1 MFRRVAISAS
11 LNVFP
16 HLFSASLFSCFLA
29 ELTATT
35 VSTVSSLPLLS
46 GNKVC
51 FCYTRFLFLLL
62 LFLNAPILTCRHIS
76 PPPLWS
82 LPICPQDR
90 PQPQSPSR
98 LLSHSSPGIGGVRK
112 RINRTGASR
121 YLLLTWVDN
130 ITHLAHCAQSVGLL
144 AGGGLVAP
152 GDGGVGEPVRPRH
165 HLDLLCLAHQ
175 MQPVVF
181 AQPFVASIFSLP
193 SLPHTVLHLF
203 LDRACCCVSS
213 LMISEMSRKSW
224 NLQLCL
230 WPFMTSPA

>member
-112 RINRTGASR
+112 RISRTGASR
-121 YLLLTWVDN
+121 YLLLTWLN
-130 ITHLAHCAQSVGLL
+130 PPRSLCSEYWT
-144 AGGGLVAP
+144 P
-152 GDGGVGEPVRPRH
+152 GWRWACGPWWWGCRWT
-165 HLDLLCLAHQ
+165 CS
-175 MQPVVF
+175 
-181 AQPFVASIFSLP
+181 AS
-193 SLPHTVLHLF
+193 T
-203 LDRACCCVSS
+203 SS
-213 LMISEMSRKSW
+213 
-224 NLQLCL
+224 
-230 WPFMTSPA
+230 

>member
-121 YLLLTWVDN
+121 YLCFVGFTWQMTTWPTSLIVLRVLDSW
-130 ITHLAHCAQSVGLL
+130 LAVGLWP
-144 AGGGLVAP
+144 LVM
-152 GDGGVGEPVRPRH
+152 GV
-165 HLDLLCLAHQ
+165 
-175 MQPVVF
+175 
-181 AQPFVASIFSLP
+181 
-193 SLPHTVLHLF
+193 
-203 LDRACCCVSS
+203 
-213 LMISEMSRKSW
+213 
-224 NLQLCL
+224 
-230 WPFMTSPA
+230 